1 MLGEKKKK
9 EEGFSWIDEILSGNE
24 DPLEKVLKKE
34 KKEEPPLP
42 FSSSGGSLEDILGEI
57 SGNGPE
63 KPEEAS
69 KPPTETGAD
78 LLGSILGKEEKSK
91 EEKPALPQPEPLREG
106 ETGADLISSLLGGS
120 STPKPSEPKPQP
132 RPVESEHP
140 RPVPGFESTKGGT
153 GADFLSEILTKPSS
167 AAPPNERIPPG
178 PSSKPSSSLHD
189 ILGSSTLEEPSF
201 ADRGEVLDAYGN
213 VRIIKVKGEPVPIYE
228 VRFPKL
234 SAEEQ
239 RLFRRI
245 KERAITEIQIDP
257 TAIPNP
263 EERRKI
269 FMNAV
274 KKMIKD
280 EAPHYSEGRIEVLA
294 DMIVQQMIG
303 YGKLDPLVR
312 DDNLEEIMVIGTN
325 RPVYVWHRRFNMCK
339 TNIVFPEDKE
349 ILNIIER
356 IAREVGRRIDQ
367 QSPLLDAR
375 LPDGSR
381 VNATIP
387 PISLDGPTITIR
399 KFKKDP
405 LTIIDLIKYGTINA
419 EIAAFFWVLV
429 DGLGVKPAN
438 ILVAGGTG
446 SGKTTMLNSL
456 GMFIPPSERVITIED
471 TAELQLP
478 VEHWVRLETRP
489 PNLEGKGEV
498 TMDDLVKNTL
508 RMRPDRIIVGEV
520 RGPEAR
526 TMFTAM
532 NTGHNGALY
541 DFSVIQLSNGRF
553 VLIGDLLEELFA
565 KYSDRIETYKDLEY
579 VVLNEEDRFEVVS
592 VGPDLKAGK
601 HIVSR
606 VWRRKVRP
614 GEKLIR
620 VRTRTGNEVILTKT
634 HPFFVF
640 SDGDVVR
647 KEAEKLKP
655 GDRVA
660 VMRKPPKPPQ
670 KKAVINP
677 ELYAGISD
685 YYLVPN
691 GNGLVKVPN
700 DGIPPETA
708 QYLLSVNSKPVRIV
722 REVDE
727 GLSYAVGV
735 LLGDGYISSD
745 GYYISAT
752 FDDES
757 YMEAFTSSLSEFLPE
772 SRPQVK
778 RESAY
783 TVVTY
788 GSKPFA
794 EFLHRAFGVPKGHK
808 EQIDVPDLVLAND
821 ELLRHFIAGLFD
833 ADAYVD
839 EKGPAVILT
848 TRSENLAR
856 KVWYALQRLGI
867 ISTVSRVK
875 NRGYKEGIIFRV
887 TVRGVDDLIKFHR
900 YIPLRHSRKR
910 AKLEEVI
917 KRYRSYRVKRIDRV
931 PISPVMLEPLRRK
944 LNLTVSELS
953 KLASSYAG
961 EKISE
966 SLIRHVEKGRM
977 KEIRRSALRGIA
989 LALQQVADDLKDE
1002 DAWVQA
1008 KRLELIADGDVY
1020 WDEVVSVEEV
1030 EPKELG
1036 IEYLYDLTV
1045 EEDHNYVANGIL
1057 VSNCMG
1063 TIHANS
1069 ARETIVRLESP
1080 PMNVPRIMIPALD
1093 IIIMQVRFHS
1103 RKKGTIR
1110 RVTEIAEVSGIEGE
1124 SVQLNKLY
1132 KYDPAKD
1139 ELVPTGV
1146 PSKTLN
1152 MLAHH
1157 TGMSVKEIELE
1168 IEKRKIILEWMIENG
1183 IRSIE
1188 KVGYYIRQFYIDEES
1203 LLKKIA
1209 SESSVETSKQIQQM
1223 M

>member
-1 MLGEKKKK
+1 M
-9 EEGFSWIDEILSGNE
+9 DEILSGEE
-24 DPLEKVLKKE
+24 DTLGSFLKGSEDVDKTHT
-34 KKEEPPLP
+34 EEPRAPARNKPRGGTEKTSEELPL
-42 FSSSGGSLEDILGEI
+42 FSGGGVDLQEIL
-57 SGNGPE
+57 NKPTT
-63 KPEEAS
+63 PEEVV
-69 KPPTETGAD
+69 KQRPTGAD
-78 LLGSILGKEEKSK
+78 LLGDIFSK
-91 EEKPALPQPEPLREG
+91 
-106 ETGADLISSLLGGS
+106 S
-120 STPKPSEPKPQP
+120 STAESVGDVPPRRERPKQ
-132 RPVESEHP
+132 V
-140 RPVPGFESTKGGT
+140 
-153 GADFLSEILTKPSS
+153 S
-167 AAPPNERIPPG
+167 A
-178 PSSKPSSSLHD
+178 LQD
-189 ILGSSTLEEPSF
+189 ILGSASRQEE
-201 ADRGEVLDAYGN
+201 AEYAGKAEVLDAYGS
-213 VRIIKVKGEPVPIYE
+213 VRILRVKGEPVPLYE
-228 VRFPKL
+228 IRFPKL
-234 SAEEQ
+234 SKEEAA
-239 RLFRRI
+239 LLSRI
-245 KERAITEIQIDP
+245 REKAITELQLDP
-257 TAIPNP
+257 TLFANP
-263 EERRKI
+263 EERRRV

-274 KKMIKD
+274 KKMIRE
-280 EAPHYSEGRIEVLA
+280 EAPNFSEGRIEVLA
-294 DMIVQQMIG
+294 DIIVQGMIG

-339 TNIVFPEDKE
+339 TNIIFPEEKE

-405 LTIIDLIKYGTINA
+405 LTIIDLIKYGTMNT
-419 EIAAFFWVLV
+419 EIAALLWIFV

-446 SGKTTMLNSL
+446 SGKTTTLNSL
-456 GMFIPPSERVITIED
+456 AMFIPPSERVISIED

-489 PNLEGKGEV
+489 PNVEGKGEI

-541 DFSVIQLSNGRF
+541 DFSVIQLSDGRF
-553 VLIGDLLEELFA
+553 VLIGDLLEELFK
-565 KYSDRIETYKDLEY
+565 KYSERIETYRDLEY
-579 VVLNEEDRFEVVS
+579 VVLDEGDRFEVVS

-601 HIVSR
+601 HVVSR

-660 VMRKPPKPPQ
+660 VMRKPPRPPQ
-670 KKAVINP
+670 RKAIVDP
-677 ELYAGISD
+677 KVYAGISD

-700 DGIPPETA
+700 DGIPPEMA
-708 QYLLSVNSKPVRIV
+708 QYFLSLNSKPVRIV
-722 REVDE
+722 REVNE
-727 GLSYAVGV
+727 SLSYAVGV

-745 GYYISAT
+745 GYYLSAT

-757 YMEAFTSSLSEFLPE
+757 YMNAFTSAMAEFLPE
-772 SRPQVK
+772 SEPQVK

-794 EFLHRAFGVPKGHK
+794 EFLHRAFGIPKGRK
-808 EQIDVPDLVLAND
+808 ERIDVPDLVLSND
-821 ELLRHFIAGLFD
+821 DLLRHFIAGLFD
-833 ADAYVD
+833 ADAYID
-839 EKGPAVILT
+839 ENGPAVVLT

-875 NRGYKEGIIFRV
+875 NRGCKEGIIFRV
-887 TVRGVDDLIKFHR
+887 TVRGVDDLIRFHR
-900 YIPLRHSRKR
+900 SIPLRHSKKKE
-910 AKLEEVI
+910 KLEELI
-917 KRYRSYRVKRIDRV
+917 RKYKPHRGKRTDRV
-931 PISPVMLEPLRRK
+931 PISPAMLEPLRRR

-961 EKISE
+961 EKVSE

-977 KEIRRSALRGIA
+977 KEIRRSALGGIA
-989 LALQQVADDLKDE
+989 LALQRVANDLNDG

-1030 EPKELG
+1030 EPGELG

-1063 TIHANS
+1063 TIHSNS

-1080 PMNVPRIMIPALD
+1080 PMSVPRIMIPALD

-1110 RVTEIAEVSGIEGE
+1110 RITEIAEVSGIEAE

-1139 ELVPTGV
+1139 ELIPTGV
-1146 PSKTLN
+1146 PSRTLN
-1152 MLAHH
+1152 TLAHH
-1157 TGMSVKEIELE
+1157 TGMSVSELE
-1168 IEKRKIILEWMIENG
+1168 LEKEKRKIILDWMIEKG

-1203 LLKKIA
+1203 LLKRI
-1209 SESSVETSKQIQQM
+1209 ETEGSTEVSKQVRMIL
-1223 M
+1223 

>member
-1 MLGEKKKK
+1 MLKGDKTKKR
-9 EEGFSWIDEILSGNE
+9 EEELPFVQSKGGVDLEEILSTPTTPEEAAERRPTGA
-24 DPLEKVLKKE
+24 DILEEILV
-34 KKEEPPLP
+34 KEEPV
-42 FSSSGGSLEDILGEI
+42 
-57 SGNGPE
+57 E
-63 KPEEAS
+63 KPKPAPKP
-69 KPPTETGAD
+69 KPP
-78 LLGSILGKEEKSK
+78 
-91 EEKPALPQPEPLREG
+91 
-106 ETGADLISSLLGGS
+106 
-120 STPKPSEPKPQP
+120 STLQ
-132 RPVESEHP
+132 
-140 RPVPGFESTKGGT
+140 
-153 GADFLSEILTKPSS
+153 
-167 AAPPNERIPPG
+167 
-178 PSSKPSSSLHD
+178 D
-189 ILGSSTLEEPSF
+189 ILGSSVRSEE
-201 ADRGEVLDAYGN
+201 AAYAGKAEVLDAYGN
-213 VRIIKVKGEPVPIYE
+213 VRILKVKGEPVPIYE
-228 VRFPKL
+228 IRLPKL
-234 SAEEQ
+234 SRDEEE
-239 RLFRRI
+239 LFLRI
-245 KERAITEIQIDP
+245 KDRAITELQIDP
-257 TAIPNP
+257 AAFPTL
-263 EERRKI
+263 EERRRV

-274 KKMIKD
+274 RKMIKE
-280 EAPHYSEGRIEVLA
+280 EAPHFSEGRVEILA
-294 DMIVQQMIG
+294 EMIVQQMIG

-312 DDNLEEIMVIGTN
+312 DDNLEEIMVIGNN

-339 TNIVFPEDKE
+339 TNVVFEDEKE

-405 LTIIDLIKYGTINA
+405 LTIIDLIKYGTMNT
-419 EIAAFFWVLV
+419 EIAALLWIFV

-438 ILVAGGTG
+438 VLVAGGTG
-446 SGKTTMLNSL
+446 SGKTTTLNSL

-489 PNLEGKGEV
+489 PNVEGKGEI

-541 DFSVIQLSNGRF
+541 DFSVVQLSNGKF
-553 VLIGDLLEELFA
+553 VLIGDLIDELFE
-565 KYSDRIETYKDLEY
+565 KYSDRIETYRDLEY
-579 VVLNEEDRFEVVS
+579 IVLDDEDRFEVVS

-601 HIVSR
+601 HVVSR
-606 VWRRKVRP
+606 VWRRKVRE
-614 GEKLIR
+614 GEKLVR

-647 KEAEKLKP
+647 KEAEKVRP

-660 VMRKPPKPPQ
+660 VMMKPPRPPQ
-670 KKAVINP
+670 VKAVINP
-677 ELYAGISD
+677 EIYAGISD

-691 GNGLVKVPN
+691 GKGLIKVPN
-700 DGIPPETA
+700 DGIPPERA
-708 QYLLSVNSKPVRIV
+708 RYLLSINSKPVKLV
-722 REVDE
+722 REVND
-727 GLSYAVGV
+727 GLAYALGV
-735 LLGDGYISSD
+735 IIGDGYISSN
-745 GYYISAT
+745 GYYVSAT
-752 FDDES
+752 FDDSS
-757 YMEAFTSSLSEFLPE
+757 YMDAFVSALSELLPE
-772 SRPQVK
+772 SEPEIR
-778 RESAY
+778 SGANY

-788 GSKPFA
+788 GSRIFA
-794 EFLHRAFGVPKGHK
+794 EFLHRAFGIPKGRK
-808 EQIDVPDLVLAND
+808 SELDVPDLVLTND
-821 ELLRHFIAGLFD
+821 ELLRYFIAGLFD
-833 ADAYVD
+833 ADGYVD
-839 EKGPAVILT
+839 ENGPAVVLT

-867 ISTVSRVK
+867 ISTVSRVR
-875 NRGYKEGIIFRV
+875 NRGYKEGVIFRV
-887 TVRGVDDLIKFHR
+887 TVSGIEDLRRFHSLV
-900 YIPLRHSRKR
+900 PLRHSAKK
-910 AKLEEVI
+910 AKLEGLI
-917 KRYRSYRVKRIDRV
+917 RGRRSRRERRVYRV
-931 PISPVMLEPLRRK
+931 PISAEMISPLRRR
-944 LNLTVSELS
+944 LNLKVSELS
-953 KLASSYAG
+953 RLASSYAG
-961 EKISE
+961 EKVSE
-966 SLIRHVEKGRM
+966 SLIRHVEKGRVR
-977 KEIRRSALRGIA
+977 EIRRSALRGIA
-989 LALQQVADDLKDE
+989 LALQRVASDLGDE
-1002 DAWVQA
+1002 EAWTMA
-1008 KRLELIADGDVY
+1008 KRLELIAEGDVY
-1020 WDEVVSVEEV
+1020 WDEVVSVEDVSPEEV
-1030 EPKELG
+1030 G

-1080 PMNVPRIMIPALD
+1080 PMSVPRIMIPALD

-1110 RVTEIAEVSGIEGE
+1110 RITEIAEISGIEAE

-1146 PSKTLN
+1146 PSRTLN
-1152 MLAHH
+1152 NLAHH
-1157 TGMSVKEIELE
+1157 TGMSVAELE
-1168 IEKRKIILEWMIENG
+1168 LEKEKRKIILEWMVEQG
-1183 IRSIE
+1183 IRSIDQ
-1188 KVGYYIRQFYIDEES
+1188 VGYYIRQFYIDEEG

-1209 SESSVETSKQIQQM
+1209 AEGSLETSRQVKNLI
-1223 M
+1223 

>member
-1 MLGEKKKK
+1 MAFDDEKKKK
-9 EEGFSWIDEILSGNE
+9 PTSWIDEILNGE
-24 DPLEKVLKKE
+24 DDLLENMLTSSKKTAPRDE
-34 KKEEPPLP
+34 KKEPERKKSGEKEAPEAP
-42 FSSSGGSLEDILGEI
+42 FPIAGSGGIDLQEIL
-57 SGNGPE
+57 SKPTT
-63 KPEEAS
+63 PEEAAQS
-69 KPPTETGAD
+69 RPTGAD
-78 LLGSILGKEEKSK
+78 LLGEIFSTAPPREE
-91 EEKPALPQPEPLREG
+91 
-106 ETGADLISSLLGGS
+106 
-120 STPKPSEPKPQP
+120 P
-132 RPVESEHP
+132 RPKAKPTSP
-140 RPVPGFESTKGGT
+140 PPST
-153 GADFLSEILTKPSS
+153 LQ
-167 AAPPNERIPPG
+167 
-178 PSSKPSSSLHD
+178 D
-189 ILGSSTLEEPSF
+189 ILSTFPPAEETKYVGK
-201 ADRGEVLDAYGN
+201 AEVLDAYGN
-213 VRIIKVKGEPVPIYE
+213 VRILRVKGEPVPIYE
-228 VRFPKL
+228 IRLPKL
-234 SAEEQ
+234 SREEEELL
-239 RLFRRI
+239 RLI
-245 KERAITEIQIDP
+245 KERAITELQIDP
-257 TAIPNP
+257 TAFPNP
-263 EERRKI
+263 EERRRV
-269 FMNAV
+269 FMNAIR
-274 KKMIKD
+274 KMLKSA
-280 EAPHYSEGRIEVLA
+280 APHFSEGRIEVLA
-294 DMIVQQMIG
+294 DMIVQVMIG

-312 DDNLEEIMVIGTN
+312 DDNLEEVMVIGNN

-339 TNIVFPEDKE
+339 TNIVFEEEKE

-405 LTIIDLIKYGTINA
+405 LTIIDLIKYGTMNTD
-419 EIAAFFWVLV
+419 IAALLWIFV

-438 ILVAGGTG
+438 VLVAGGTG
-446 SGKTTMLNSL
+446 SGKTTTLNSL

-489 PNLEGKGEV
+489 PNVEGKGEI

-541 DFSVIQLSNGRF
+541 DFSVIQLSDGRF
-553 VLIGDLLEELFA
+553 VLIGDLIDELFE
-565 KYSDRIETYKDLEY
+565 KYSDRVETYRDLEY
-579 VVLNEEDRFEVVS
+579 IVLDEKDRFEVVS
-592 VGPDLKAGK
+592 VGPDLNAGK

-660 VMRKPPKPPQ
+660 VMRKPPRPPQ
-670 KKAVINP
+670 RKAIVSP
-677 ELYAGISD
+677 EVYAGISD
-685 YYLVPN
+685 YYIVP
-691 GNGLVKVPN
+691 GGEGLVKVPN
-700 DGIPPETA
+700 DGIPPEMA
-708 QYLLSVNSKPVRIV
+708 QYLISVNSKPVRIV

-727 GLSYAVGV
+727 KLSYAVGV
-735 LLGDGYISSD
+735 LLGDGYISSN
-745 GYYISAT
+745 GYYVSAT
-752 FDDES
+752 FDDSS
-757 YMEAFTSSLSEFLPE
+757 YMNAFTSALSEFLPE
-772 SRPQVK
+772 SEPEIK
-778 RESAY
+778 RNEGY

-788 GSKPFA
+788 GSKIFA
-794 EFLHRAFGVPKGHK
+794 EFLHRAFGIPKGRK
-808 EQIDVPDLVLAND
+808 ENLDVPDLVLSND
-821 ELLRHFIAGLFD
+821 ELLRYFIAGLFD
-833 ADAYVD
+833 ADGYVD
-839 EKGPAVILT
+839 ENGPAVILT
-848 TRSENLAR
+848 TKSENLAR

-867 ISTVSRVK
+867 ISTVSRVRNK
-875 NRGYKEGIIFRV
+875 GYKEGVTFRV
-887 TVRGVDDLIKFHR
+887 TVRGVDDLIRFNR
-900 YIPLRHSRKR
+900 SVPLRHSRKKAR
-910 AKLEEVI
+910 LEELI
-917 KRYRSYRVKRIDRV
+917 RKYRPHRGKRTDRV
-931 PISPVMLEPLRRK
+931 PISPAMLEPIRRG
-944 LNLTVSELS
+944 LNLRVSELS
-953 KLASSYAG
+953 KLATSHAG
-961 EKISE
+961 EKVSE
-966 SLIRHVEKGRM
+966 SLIRHVEKGRV
-977 KEIRRSALRGIA
+977 KEIRRSALKGIA
-989 LALQQVADDLKDE
+989 LALQRVAKDLNDDE
-1002 DAWVQA
+1002 AWVQA

-1020 WDEVVSVEEV
+1020 WDEVVSVDEV
-1030 EPKELG
+1030 EPAELG

-1069 ARETIVRLESP
+1069 ARETIIRLESP
-1080 PMNVPRIMIPALD
+1080 PMSVPRIMIPALD

-1110 RVTEIAEVSGIEGE
+1110 RITEIAEISGVEGE
-1124 SVQLNKLY
+1124 SIQLNKLY

-1139 ELVPTGV
+1139 ELVSTGV
-1146 PSKTLN
+1146 PSRTLN
-1152 MLAHH
+1152 LLAHH
-1157 TGMSVKEIELE
+1157 TGMSVSELE
-1168 IEKRKIILEWMIENG
+1168 LEKEKRKIILDWMIERG

-1203 LLKKIA
+1203 LLKKIEA
-1209 SESSVETSKQIQQM
+1209 EGSTETSRQIKTLI
-1223 M
+1223 